1 MARRCGASA
10 GAILAGLWNGKAN
23 GPGGSGRHGEL
34 LLLLEQV
41 EVGGAAVAATIGLI
55 KQALGHPA
63 GGRVD
68 LGVVA
73 G

>member
-1 MARRCGASA
+1 MAGPRSGEAD
-10 GAILAGLWNGKAN
+10 
-23 GPGGSGRHGEL
+23 GPGGGGGHGEL